1 MYFARNIIKIWYN
14 IAMSKCPYCNTTY
27 NEILQTGFV
36 GCSHCYQEIPELKLA
51 VKKMYGD
58 KKHKGKKVGGNGNI

>member
-1 MYFARNIIKIWYN
+1 MNR
-14 IAMSKCPYCNTTY
+14 CPYCNTSY

-36 GCSHCYQEIPELKLA
+36 GCSHCYQEIEELKIA

-58 KKHKGKKVGGNGNI
+58 KKHKGKKVGKNGNI